1 MKLDICR
8 HLCLNYREI
17 ENFISPEPPEEEDSS
32 ENFELD
38 MAISLLGE
46 VTQGGYNRLRDKL
59 VKNKL
64 TDVKKFPSFYTLTKS
79 RPRIESLKI
88 IPLPTD
94 FDEIDNTDE
103 GEIDENFASV
113 SLDDLID
120 AIESSDENL
129 PSSKIYGTYTDFV
142 NMMLEKHRDK
152 AINIVGNAAVL
163 DSYDGAVHSNSDKA
177 RCNVVSF
184 SSQLFSNS
192 TVAGGASTAS
202 SKNILTWQQF
212 VGEEKF
218 GNLLPLL
225 IPVFQ
230 KKHEL
235 RSAGPH
241 QGINLKILELHDGKM
256 AYLLTQHS
264 LYSRKHNPFLLCCC
278 DRGQGAR
285 SKNHTCVQLSHSDQ
299 VKYYERSLTRWDR
312 KRSLA
317 HEMCY
322 YPQAH
327 DIPAPFHAW
336 SVTRGSV

>member
-1 MKLDICR
+1 M
-8 HLCLNYREI
+8 
-17 ENFISPEPPEEEDSS
+17 S
-32 ENFELD
+32 
-38 MAISLLGE
+38 ISLLGE

-64 TDVKKFPSFYTLTKS
+64 TNVKKFPSFYTLTKS

-88 IPLPTD
+88 VPLPTD
-94 FDEIDNTDE
+94 FDEVDNTDE

-152 AINIVGNAAVL
+152 AIDIVGNAAVL
-163 DSYDGAVHSNSDKA
+163 DSYDGAIHSNSDKE

-192 TVAGGASTAS
+192 AVAGGASTAS

-218 GNLLPLL
+218 CNLLPLL

-235 RSAGPH
+235 RNAGLH

-256 AYLLTQHS
+256 A
-264 LYSRKHNPFLLCCC
+264 
-278 DRGQGAR
+278 
-285 SKNHTCVQLSHSDQ
+285 
-299 VKYYERSLTRWDR
+299 
-312 KRSLA
+312 
-317 HEMCY
+317 
-322 YPQAH
+322 
-327 DIPAPFHAW
+327 
-336 SVTRGSV
+336 